1 MIENLQN
8 ICLKTGVNLPAF
20 VHPLLGQTRTAPA
33 ARPATQL
40 PPGVASVWNFP
51 VGETTVGDIAVAF
64 AILLIG
70 FIVAALISSI
80 VQGLL
85 KKTNIDNRIA
95 GWIGNR
101 PQNELPDVEKW
112 IGTAVFWLIII
123 FFLVPFFDK
132 LKLGAA
138 SQPLTS
144 LLNQVTIF
152 LPKLLAAG
160 ALLAVAWVLA
170 TITKFVVSR
179 ALRAIGIDER
189 LNQEVRNTS
198 QNQFLLSETFGNAL
212 YWFIFLLFLPSILST
227 LELQGTLQP
236 VQQLLNE
243 ILLILPNILAAIL
256 IGAAGWFIAQIVRRI
271 VTNLLAATGT
281 DSLGARFGLSPTSGS
296 QSLSWLTGTVVYI
309 LILIPTAIAALNAL
323 KIDAISGPA
332 ISMLTQILNAI
343 PQIFTAG
350 LILVVAYFLGRF
362 VADLVTNILTGI
374 GFNNVFNWIGL
385 NNVSTTRTPT
395 ASRFVEPVEPIDPM
409 DRTATVIQPSTTVN
423 RTPSE
428 IVGIIVLVGIMLF
441 AAVTATDV
449 LNLPALTAIVA
460 EILAIAGRV
469 LVGVIV
475 FAIGLYL
482 ANLAFNIIRSS
493 GTSQANFLAQSA
505 RVAIITLVGAMA
517 LQQMGIASSIVNLAF
532 GLLFGAV
539 AVAIAL
545 SFGLGGREIAAEQI
559 RQWLAEFKEKK

>member
-1 MIENLQN
+1 MFESLQN
-8 ICLKTGVNLPAF
+8 ICLKTVFLEPRF
-20 VHPLLGQTRTAPA
+20 VLPLLGQTRTAPA
-33 ARPATQL
+33 ARPGTPL

-51 VGETTVGDIAVAF
+51 IGETTIGDIAIAF
-64 AILLIG
+64 SILLIG
-70 FIVAALISSI
+70 FIAAAFISAI

-95 GWIGNR
+95 GWVGNR
-101 PQNELPDVEKW
+101 QQNELPDVEKW
-112 IGTAVFWLIII
+112 IGTAVFWLVII

-144 LLNQVTIF
+144 LLNQITIF

-160 ALLAVAWVLA
+160 ALLAAAWVLA

-179 ALRAIGIDER
+179 ALNAFGLDQK
-189 LNQEVRNTS
+189 LNNQVNNVGE
-198 QNQFLLSETFGNAL
+198 NQFLLSETLGNAL
-212 YWFIFLLFLPSILST
+212 YWFVFLLFLPSILST

-256 IGAAGWFIAQIVRRI
+256 IGVAGWFIAQVVRRI
-271 VTNLLAATGT
+271 VTNLLAVIGT
-281 DSLGARFGLSPTSGS
+281 DSIGARFGLSSATGG
-296 QSLSWLTGTVVYI
+296 QSLSWLIGTIVYT

-332 ISMLTQILNAI
+332 ISMLTQILNVI

-350 LILVVAYFLGRF
+350 LILVLAYFLGKF
-362 VADLVTNILTGI
+362 IGELVTNILTGI

-385 NNVSTTRTPT
+385 NNVPVTRTTT
-395 ASRFVEPVEPIDPM
+395 APRFVEPGERIDPIDP
-409 DRTATVIQPSTTVN
+409 TATVIQPSATVN

-449 LNLPALTAIVA
+449 LNLPALTAIVGR
-460 EILAIAGRV
+460 ILAISGKV

-505 RVAIITLVGAMA
+505 RIAIITLVGAMA
-517 LQQMGIASSIVNLAF
+517 LDQMGIASSIVNLAF

-545 SFGLGGREIAAEQI
+545 AFGLGGRDIAAEQI
-559 RQWLAEFKEKK
+559 REWLVGFKGKK

>member
-1 MIENLQN
+1 MLESLQN
-8 ICLKTGVNLPAF
+8 ICLKTVVQEPAF
-20 VHPLLGQTRTAPA
+20 VQPLLGQTRTAPA
-33 ARPATQL
+33 ARPAPAL
-40 PPGVASVWNFP
+40 PPGFASIWNFP

-70 FIVAALISSI
+70 FIVAALISAV
-80 VQGLL
+80 VQGIL

-95 GWIGNR
+95 AWVGNR
-101 PQNELPDVEKW
+101 QQSELPDIEKW
-112 IGTAVFWLIII
+112 IGTAVFWLVII

-179 ALRAIGIDER
+179 SLNAFGLDQR
-189 LNQEVRNTS
+189 LNNQVSNLG
-198 QNQFLLSETFGNAL
+198 QNQFLLSETLGNAL
-212 YWFIFLLFLPSILST
+212 YWFVFLLFLPSVLST
-227 LELQGTLQP
+227 LELEGTLQP
-236 VQQLLNE
+236 VQQLLNQ

-256 IGAAGWFIAQIVRRI
+256 IGAAGWFFAQIVRRI
-271 VTNLLAATGT
+271 VTNLLAVMGIDTIGARVGLSRTPE
-281 DSLGARFGLSPTSGS
+281 SLG
-296 QSLSWLTGTVVYI
+296 LSWIIGTILYA
-309 LILIPTAIAALNAL
+309 LILITTAIAALNAL

-362 VADLVTNILTGI
+362 IADLVTSILTGI

-385 NNVSTTRTPT
+385 NNIRTTPT
-395 ASRFVEPVEPIDPM
+395 PPIVTPTDP
-409 DRTATVIQPSTTVN
+409 TATVIQTEPTPN

-449 LNLPALTAIVA
+449 LNLPALTAIVG
-460 EILAIAGRV
+460 EIIAISGRV

-475 FAIGLYL
+475 FAVGLYL

-493 GTSQANFLAQSA
+493 GTYQANFLAQSA

-545 SFGLGGREIAAEQI
+545 AFGLGGRDIAAEQV

>member
-1 MIENLQN
+1 ML
-8 ICLKTGVNLPAF
+8 
-20 VHPLLGQTRTAPA
+20 PLLGQTPTAI
-33 ARPATQL
+33 PATPL
-40 PPGVASVWNFP
+40 TPLWNFP
-51 VGETTVGDIAVAF
+51 IGETTIGDIAIAF
-64 AILLIG
+64 SILLIG
-70 FIVAALISSI
+70 VIAAAFISAI
-80 VQGLL
+80 VQKLL

-95 GWIGNR
+95 GWVGNR
-101 PQNELPDVEKW
+101 QQNELPDVEKW
-112 IGTAVFWLIII
+112 IGTGVFWLVII

-144 LLNQVTIF
+144 LLNQITIF
-152 LPKLLAAG
+152 LPKLLAAS
-160 ALLAVAWVLA
+160 ALLAGAWVLA

-179 ALRAIGIDER
+179 ALNAFGLDQK
-189 LNQEVRNTS
+189 LNNQVNNLGE
-198 QNQFLLSETFGNAL
+198 NQFLLSETLGNAL
-212 YWFIFLLFLPSILST
+212 YWFVFLLFLPSILST

-243 ILLILPNILAAIL
+243 ILLILPNILGAIL
-256 IGAAGWFIAQIVRRI
+256 IGVAGWFMAQVVRRI
-271 VTNLLAATGT
+271 VTNLLTVVGT
-281 DSLGARFGLSPTSGS
+281 DSIGTRFGLSSATGG
-296 QSLSWLTGTVVYI
+296 QSLSWLIGTIVYI

-332 ISMLTQILNAI
+332 ISMLTQILNVI

-350 LILVVAYFLGRF
+350 LILFLAYFLGRF
-362 VADLVTNILTGI
+362 IGELVTNILTGI

-385 NNVSTTRTPT
+385 HNVPITRTTTTP
-395 ASRFVEPVEPIDPM
+395 RFVEPVEPIDPM
-409 DRTATVIQPSTTVN
+409 DPSATIIQPSTTVN

-449 LNLPALTAIVA
+449 LNLPALTAIVGR
-460 EILAIAGRV
+460 ILAISGKV

-493 GTSQANFLAQSA
+493 GTSQSNFLAQSA
-505 RVAIITLVGAMA
+505 RIAIITLVGAMA
-517 LQQMGIASSIVNLAF
+517 LDQMGIASSIVNLAF

-545 SFGLGGREIAAEQI
+545 AFGLGGRDIAAEQI
-559 RQWLAEFKEKK
+559 REWLVGFKEKK